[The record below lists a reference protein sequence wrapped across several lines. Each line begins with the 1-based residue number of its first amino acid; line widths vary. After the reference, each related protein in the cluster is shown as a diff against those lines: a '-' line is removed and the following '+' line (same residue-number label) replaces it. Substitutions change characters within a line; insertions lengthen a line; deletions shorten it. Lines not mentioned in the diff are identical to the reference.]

1 MKKYIPYPAFP
12 EDVPIDLSYLYE
24 GERPAGKH
32 GFLQA
37 TDDYFTFEDGTP
49 GRFWGVNINGSAN
62 FPEHSYS
69 EIFAKRLMKVGI
81 SWTLSGQ
88 RRIFFSL
95 QRDAEKVILAA
106 LTNKAW
112 SGLTIWSTA

>member
-81 SWTLSGQ
+81 NLVRFHQW
-88 RRIFFSL
+88 
-95 QRDAEKVILAA
+95 DAEKVILAA

>member
-1 MKKYIPYPAFP
+1 MDSFKQ
-12 EDVPIDLSYLYE
+12 L
-24 GERPAGKH
+24 
-32 GFLQA
+32 
-37 TDDYFTFEDGTP
+37 DDYFTFEDGTP

-81 SWTLSGQ
+81 NLVRFHQ
-88 RRIFFSL
+88 L
-95 QRDAEKVILAA
+95 DAEWATPNTFSVYKGMQKKVILAA

-112 SGLTIWSTA
+112 SGLTIWPTA